1 MSLSRPN
8 DLPKDQSSLCDNLL
22 EEKIFDWGKYF
33 AAKNVDVVPED
44 FFHHICKSELN
55 GIEIGSVIEIENED
69 QNGYWFASVCSSKGA
84 ILHLHYFG
92 DEKNTL
98 ELTVNVK
105 SPRIHS
111 LNWGSKN
118 NKKCILP
125 YPERMSY
132 IKPEIIKEKAQDCE
146 QIVSNV
152 VLQMGGAPIHSIFK
166 CDMFVEVQ
174 DKEYPYWVWIS
185 KVLKNVGGRLFLQMQ
200 GIKCS
205 EKKPFWL
212 FYLNK
217 RIFPLGWAEQKGLPW
232 RLMNSDASLENSIDS
247 SALLDVLKPKT
258 PEHHSYKVGDML
270 EVINPYSMMVFYV
283 ATIVKIYDNRYF
295 KVLVDNDID
304 VDKRI
309 SFVATKDNPHL
320 FHAGWASEHKFL
332 LKTPSD
338 WNEPYKFS
346 WLKYLIKKK
355 AKFASVDNS
364 CVKNINNVHIGMKL
378 EAVDP
383 LNTDCIRMA
392 TVIGFADHWMF
403 LSFDHT
409 SCYQDLRHLRSIYSD
424 EVFPVGWCNKHKYN
438 LGIPKPPYNV
448 SNDFEHCYYLSD
460 IDINLSQSDEENV
473 TKYPHYLKEEIF
485 YHFSKKDKLCF
496 DDSFEEKN
504 EEGITTEDFDDDLPL
519 TSQMEIKN
527 DSDNDFP
534 LTSEIE
540 IKNDGDDDLPLT
552 SEIDIKNN
560 SDNDLAL
567 TSIIEIKIDN
577 DEENFENDY
586 DLILDVK
593 YEPGLDE
600 EFYDA
605 LFVDEAVDIKSK
617 KMNSAKEIDSKKNK
631 KVNDVVKTIKK
642 VDKTSLNIFSQ
653 NNNEICIYFNKD
665 CYYGGHVV
673 KKKIANLP
681 ESIGPGP
688 ISLILQEAI
697 TIIVNLNSFPWIALK
712 KIKKNKKM
720 LFNGPGGVEMRVST
734 NGTRTQ
740 NSCTES
746 LLLPESKKMAA
757 TYCSALCNLFGMC
770 ELFMNT
776 KDKRCRH
783 GCRLNYEDKTPLLKP
798 KMDTVLISKSKVKR
812 CESHGDN
819 IVCPKITLSQITSVA
834 EKVLDWSNE
843 SLVARYKNYL
853 GTITSLN
860 AHVTRLNQSQTK
872 LESSLIAE
880 IISKKNSLRRMDNMK
895 IFSNTKSKVET
906 IEEKQFIIFDD
917 WKTTF
922 ENYYRQNSRFQK
934 FNIGIGQFEHIMITS
949 NPKYWSS
956 KDVYNYLTNDLFCKD
971 VGLKLYTEEVDGI
984 AFMLLNEEQLLV
996 RLQCTINLTI
1006 RILCHVA
1013 EVKYVC
1019 LTKYCNIQVD

>member
-485 YHFSKKDKLCF
+485 YHFSKK
-496 DDSFEEKN
+496 
-504 EEGITTEDFDDDLPL
+504 
-519 TSQMEIKN
+519 
-527 DSDNDFP
+527 
-534 LTSEIE
+534 
-540 IKNDGDDDLPLT
+540 
-552 SEIDIKNN
+552 
-560 SDNDLAL
+560 
-567 TSIIEIKIDN
+567 
-577 DEENFENDY
+577 
-586 DLILDVK
+586 
-593 YEPGLDE
+593 
-600 EFYDA
+600 
-605 LFVDEAVDIKSK
+605 
-617 KMNSAKEIDSKKNK
+617 
-631 KVNDVVKTIKK
+631 
-642 VDKTSLNIFSQ
+642 
-653 NNNEICIYFNKD
+653 
-665 CYYGGHVV
+665 
-673 KKKIANLP
+673 
-681 ESIGPGP
+681 
-688 ISLILQEAI
+688 
-697 TIIVNLNSFPWIALK
+697 
-712 KIKKNKKM
+712 
-720 LFNGPGGVEMRVST
+720 
-734 NGTRTQ
+734 
-740 NSCTES
+740 
-746 LLLPESKKMAA
+746 
-757 TYCSALCNLFGMC
+757 
-770 ELFMNT
+770 
-776 KDKRCRH
+776 
-783 GCRLNYEDKTPLLKP
+783 
-798 KMDTVLISKSKVKR
+798 
-812 CESHGDN
+812 
-819 IVCPKITLSQITSVA
+819 
-834 EKVLDWSNE
+834 
-843 SLVARYKNYL
+843 
-853 GTITSLN
+853 
-860 AHVTRLNQSQTK
+860 
-872 LESSLIAE
+872 
-880 IISKKNSLRRMDNMK
+880 
-895 IFSNTKSKVET
+895 
-906 IEEKQFIIFDD
+906 
-917 WKTTF
+917 
-922 ENYYRQNSRFQK
+922 
-934 FNIGIGQFEHIMITS
+934 
-949 NPKYWSS
+949 
-956 KDVYNYLTNDLFCKD
+956 
-971 VGLKLYTEEVDGI
+971 
-984 AFMLLNEEQLLV
+984 
-996 RLQCTINLTI
+996 
-1006 RILCHVA
+1006 
-1013 EVKYVC
+1013 
-1019 LTKYCNIQVD
+1019 